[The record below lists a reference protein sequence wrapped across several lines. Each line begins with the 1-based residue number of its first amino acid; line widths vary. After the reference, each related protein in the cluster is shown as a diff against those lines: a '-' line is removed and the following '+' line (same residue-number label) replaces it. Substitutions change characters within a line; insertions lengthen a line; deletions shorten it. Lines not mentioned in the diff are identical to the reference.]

1 MGLGLDKDLPK
12 LYQNYPSPARSI
24 TTIPCIIPEGMR
36 NAYIHLYNLMGVLV
50 QEIPV
55 ISIGENRIDINTS
68 NWTSGLYIYSL
79 VVDGRIIDTKR
90 MIVSN

>member
-1 MGLGLDKDLPK
+1 
-12 LYQNYPSPARSI
+12 
-24 TTIPCIIPEGMR
+24 MR